1 MYNVTQHATYR
12 TKNKRETAVLIGVH
26 AQTDRQFNFEST
38 MEELDALSQTCQ
50 LMLKDKSLKIESNLT
65 INIMLK
71 RKNR

>member
-1 MYNVTQHATYR
+1 MYNVTQHATYK

-50 LMLKDKSLKIESNLT
+50 LNV
-65 INIMLK
+65 
-71 RKNR
+71 